1 MAEATTGNNLA
12 GLNQGTGIVSR
23 ISSSISNVRKMTS
36 DPAVQKS
43 VPLIFGVIVAF
54 IGLIVFFTM
63 QKSDMTTLFASLP
76 ESEKANVIQTLKQN
90 GVDVSL
96 NPSTGEVIVPVKD
109 YHESRMLLAGEG
121 LPSSVPDGYDTLGDM
136 PMGTSRSVEAIK
148 IKQSLEAELARSVN
162 HISGISSA
170 RVHLAIPEKTVFAR
184 EIALPSASVFVKLSN
199 GRSLGRQQVQS
210 IVHLVASSVPNLP
223 SENIT
228 VVDQFGELLS
238 KPSSDVASSA
248 SNEQMSQTMRL
259 GEIYRSRIIS
269 LLTPIVGAGNLKAE
283 INVDMNFTKREITE
297 ESVDPKGNALRSEQ
311 TSLDESANPEA
322 RGIPGAL
329 SNAPPLAPDL
339 KTKVPEGKDAG
350 GSLKQR
356 SQTSVKNYEVSR
368 KVETTTAQY
377 GEIKK
382 IKAAVIIREKKI
394 ITPEGLVTF
403 EKFSDEKLLEI
414 KSLVQE
420 ALGFDEVR
428 GDSVTVTS
436 SPFVD
441 ILEADVVPW
450 YENESIKELAQQLAT
465 VLILAI
471 VIFGA
476 LHPLLKRVLV
486 PAGYT
491 SGPGAMAA
499 DDIDDA
505 DEKIEVQEGESL
517 EDIKAK
523 LKPKKSA
530 ISAEMLDTAN
540 TYDDKVAIIRMI
552 VGDEA
557 GRVSSV
563 FRNMMSQNA
572 KSDEDKG

>member
-1 MAEATTGNNLA
+1 KMAEATTGNNLS
-12 GLNQGTGIVSR
+12 GLSQNTGIVNR
-23 ISSSISNVRKMTS
+23 ISTSISNVRKITS

-43 VPLIFGVIVAF
+43 IPLIFGVIVAF

-76 ESEKANVIQTLKQN
+76 ESEKAAVIQTLKQN

-96 NPSTGEVIVPVKD
+96 NPTTGEVIVPVAE

-121 LPSSVPDGYDTLGDM
+121 LPSSVPNGYDTLGDM
-136 PMGTSRSVEAIK
+136 PMGTSRSVEAVK
-148 IKQSLEAELARSVN
+148 IKQSLEAELSRSIN

-184 EIALPSASVFVKLSN
+184 EIAHPSASIFVKLSN

-238 KPSSDVASSA
+238 KPSSDSSATA

-283 INVDMNFTKREITE
+283 VNVDMNFTKSEITE

-339 KTKVPEGKDAG
+339 KKEAPENKGVGAN
-350 GSLKQR
+350 LKQR

-377 GEIKK
+377 GQITK
-382 IKAAVIIREKKI
+382 IKAAVIIREMKSV
-394 ITPEGLVTF
+394 TPEGTVTF
-403 EKFSDEKLLEI
+403 EKFSDEKLVEI

-420 ALGFDEVR
+420 ALGFDQAR

-441 ILEADVVPW
+441 ALEAEIVPW

-491 SGPGAMAA
+491 SGVGSVAL
-499 DDIDDA
+499 DEDNDV

-523 LKPKKSA
+523 LKPKKSS

-540 TYDDKVAIIRMI
+540 TYDDKVAVIRMI

-563 FRNMMSQNA
+563 F
-572 KSDEDKG
+572 KSMIEKDS

>member
-1 MAEATTGNNLA
+1 MAEATTGNNLS
-12 GLNQGTGIVSR
+12 GLSQNTGIVSR
-23 ISSSISNVRKMTS
+23 ISTSISNVRKITS

-43 VPLIFGVIVAF
+43 IPLIFGVIVAF

-76 ESEKANVIQTLKQN
+76 ESEKAAVIQTLKQN

-96 NPSTGEVIVPVKD
+96 NPTTGEVIVPVAE

-121 LPSSVPDGYDTLGDM
+121 LPSSVPNGYDTLGDM
-136 PMGTSRSVEAIK
+136 PMGTSRSVEAVK
-148 IKQSLEAELARSVN
+148 IKQSLEAELSRSIN

-184 EIALPSASVFVKLSN
+184 EIAHPSASIFVKLSN

-238 KPSSDVASSA
+238 KPSSDSSATA

-283 INVDMNFTKREITE
+283 VNVDMNFTKSEITE

-339 KTKVPEGKDAG
+339 KKEAPENKGVGAN
-350 GSLKQR
+350 LKQR

-377 GEIKK
+377 GQITK
-382 IKAAVIIREKKI
+382 IKAAVIIREMKSVS
-394 ITPEGLVTF
+394 PEGTVTF
-403 EKFSDEKLLEI
+403 EKFSDEKLVEI

-420 ALGFDEVR
+420 ALGFDETR

-441 ILEADVVPW
+441 ALEAEIVPW

-491 SGPGAMAA
+491 SGVGSVALDEE
-499 DDIDDA
+499 DDVDD
-505 DEKIEVQEGESL
+505 KIEVQEGESL

-523 LKPKKSA
+523 LKPKKSS

-540 TYDDKVAIIRMI
+540 TYDDKVAVIRMI

-563 FRNMMSQNA
+563 F
-572 KSDEDKG
+572 KGMIQKDS

>member
-76 ESEKANVIQTLKQN
+76 ESEKANVIETLKQN

-238 KPSSDVASSA
+238 KPSKDVATSA

-339 KTKVPEGKDAG
+339 KTKVPEGKEAG

-394 ITPEGLVTF
+394 VTPEGLVTF

-540 TYDDKVAIIRMI
+540 TYDDKVAVIRMI

-563 FRNMMSQNA
+563 FKGMMEQDS
-572 KSDEDKG
+572 

>member
-1 MAEATTGNNLA
+1 MAEATTGNNLS
-12 GLNQGTGIVSR
+12 GLNQSTGIVSR
-23 ISSSISNVRKMTS
+23 ISTSISNVRKITS

-43 VPLIFGVIVAF
+43 IPLIFGVIVAF

-76 ESEKANVIQTLKQN
+76 ESEKASVIQTLKQN
-90 GVDVSL
+90 GIDVSL
-96 NPSTGEVIVPVKD
+96 NPTTGEVVVPVAE

-121 LPSSVPDGYDTLGDM
+121 LPSSVPNGYDTLGDM
-136 PMGTSRSVEAIK
+136 PMGTSRSVEAVK
-148 IKQSLEAELARSVN
+148 IKQSLEAELSRSIN
-162 HISGISSA
+162 HISGVTSA

-238 KPSSDVASSA
+238 KPSGDSSTTASS
-248 SNEQMSQTMRL
+248 EQMSQTMRL

-269 LLTPIVGAGNLKAE
+269 LLTPMVGAGNLKAE
-283 INVDMNFTKREITE
+283 VNVDMNFTKREITE

-329 SNAPPLAPDL
+329 SNSPPLAPDL
-339 KTKVPEGKDAG
+339 KQEAPENKGVGAN
-350 GSLKQR
+350 LKQR

-377 GEIKK
+377 GEVKK
-382 IKAAVIIREKKI
+382 IKAAVIIREMKSVS
-394 ITPEGLVTF
+394 PEGVVSF

-420 ALGFDEVR
+420 ALGFDEAR

-441 ILEADVVPW
+441 ALEEEIVPW
-450 YENESIKELAQQLAT
+450 YENESVKELAQQLAT

-491 SGPGAMAA
+491 SGAGVMAA
-499 DDIDDA
+499 DEDDDA
-505 DEKIEVQEGESL
+505 DDKIEVQEGESL

-523 LKPKKSA
+523 LKPKKSS

-540 TYDDKVAIIRMI
+540 TYDDKVAVIRMI

-563 FRNMMSQNA
+563 F
-572 KSDEDKG
+572 KSMIEKDS

>member
-1 MAEATTGNNLA
+1 MAEATTGNDLA
-12 GLNQGTGIVSR
+12 GVNQNTGIISR
-23 ISSSISNVRKMTS
+23 ISTSISNVRKMTS

-54 IGLIVFFTM
+54 VGLIVFFTM

-76 ESEKANVIQTLKQN
+76 ESEKALVIQTLKQN
-90 GVDVSL
+90 GVSASL
-96 NPSTGEVIVPVKD
+96 NPSTGEIVVPVAD

-121 LPSSVPDGYDTLGDM
+121 LPSSVPDGYDSLGDM

-148 IKQSLEAELARSVN
+148 IKQSLEAELARSIN
-162 HISGISSA
+162 HISGVSSA

-184 EIALPSASVFVKLSN
+184 EIALPSASVFVKLAN

-238 KPSSDVASSA
+238 KPSNDLSA
-248 SNEQMSQTMRL
+248 SISSEQMSQTMRL
-259 GEIYRSRIIS
+259 GEIYKSRIIS

-283 INVDMNFTKREITE
+283 INVDMNFTQREITE

-311 TSLDESANPEA
+311 SSLDESANPEA

-339 KTKVPEGKDAG
+339 KTEVPEAKETGAT
-350 GSLKQR
+350 LKQR

-368 KVETTTAQY
+368 KVETTKAQY

-382 IKAAVIIREKKI
+382 IKAAVIIREKKT
-394 ITPEGLVTF
+394 ITPEGVVTF

-420 ALGFDEVR
+420 ALGFDEAR

-441 ILEADVVPW
+441 ILEAEVTPW
-450 YENESIKELAQQLAT
+450 YENESVKELAQQFAT

-486 PAGYT
+486 PAGFT
-491 SGPGAMAA
+491 SGPGAMASDEIEEV
-499 DDIDDA
+499 DD
-505 DEKIEVQEGESL
+505 KIEVQEGESL

-523 LKPKKSA
+523 LKPKKAA

-540 TYDDKVAIIRMI
+540 TYDDKVAVIRMI

-563 FRNMMSQNA
+563 FKNMME
-572 KSDEDKG
+572 KE

>member
-1 MAEATTGNNLA
+1 MAEATTGNNLS
-12 GLNQGTGIVSR
+12 GLNQSTGIVSR
-23 ISSSISNVRKMTS
+23 ISTSISNVRKITS

-43 VPLIFGVIVAF
+43 IPLIFGVIVAF

-76 ESEKANVIQTLKQN
+76 ESEKASVIQTLKQN
-90 GVDVSL
+90 GIDVSL
-96 NPSTGEVIVPVKD
+96 NPTTGEVVVPVAE

-121 LPSSVPDGYDTLGDM
+121 LPSSVPNGYDTLGDM
-136 PMGTSRSVEAIK
+136 PMGTSRSVEAVK
-148 IKQSLEAELARSVN
+148 IKQSLEAELSRSIN
-162 HISGISSA
+162 HISGVTSA

-238 KPSSDVASSA
+238 KPSGDSSTTASS
-248 SNEQMSQTMRL
+248 EQMSQTMRL

-269 LLTPIVGAGNLKAE
+269 LLTPMVGAGNLKAE
-283 INVDMNFTKREITE
+283 VNVDMNFTKREITE

-329 SNAPPLAPDL
+329 SNSPPLAPDL
-339 KTKVPEGKDAG
+339 KQQAPENKGVGAN
-350 GSLKQR
+350 LKQR

-377 GEIKK
+377 GEVKK
-382 IKAAVIIREKKI
+382 IKAAVIIREMKSVS
-394 ITPEGLVTF
+394 PEGVVSF

-420 ALGFDEVR
+420 ALGFDEAR

-441 ILEADVVPW
+441 ALEEEIVPW
-450 YENESIKELAQQLAT
+450 YENESVKELAQQLAT

-491 SGPGAMAA
+491 SGAGVMAA
-499 DDIDDA
+499 DEDDDA
-505 DEKIEVQEGESL
+505 DDKIEVQEGESL

-523 LKPKKSA
+523 LKPKKSS

-540 TYDDKVAIIRMI
+540 TYDDKVAVIRMI

-563 FRNMMSQNA
+563 F
-572 KSDEDKG
+572 KSMIEKDS

>member
-1 MAEATTGNNLA
+1 MA
-12 GLNQGTGIVSR
+12 
-23 ISSSISNVRKMTS
+23 
-36 DPAVQKS
+36 
-43 VPLIFGVIVAF
+43 
-54 IGLIVFFTM
+54 
-63 QKSDMTTLFASLP
+63 
-76 ESEKANVIQTLKQN
+76 
-90 GVDVSL
+90 
-96 NPSTGEVIVPVKD
+96 
-109 YHESRMLLAGEG
+109 
-121 LPSSVPDGYDTLGDM
+121 
-136 PMGTSRSVEAIK
+136 MGTSRSVEAIK
-148 IKQSLEAELARSVN
+148 IKQSLEAELARSIN

-238 KPSSDVASSA
+238 KPSKDVATSA

-394 ITPEGLVTF
+394 VTPEGLVTF

-441 ILEADVVPW
+441 ILEAEVVPW

-540 TYDDKVAIIRMI
+540 TYDDKVAVIRMI

-563 FRNMMSQNA
+563 FKGMMEQDS
-572 KSDEDKG
+572 

>member
-12 GLNQGTGIVSR
+12 GINQGTGIVSR

-43 VPLIFGVIVAF
+43 IPLIFGVIVAF

-238 KPSSDVASSA
+238 KPSKDVATSA

-394 ITPEGLVTF
+394 VTPEGLVTF

-540 TYDDKVAIIRMI
+540 TYDDKVAVIRMI

-563 FRNMMSQNA
+563 FKGMMEQDS
-572 KSDEDKG
+572 

>member
-1 MAEATTGNNLA
+1 MAEATTGNELT
-12 GLNQGTGIVSR
+12 GTNQNTNI
-23 ISSSISNVRKMTS
+23 ISKISTSISNVRKMTS

-43 VPLIFGVIVAF
+43 IPLIFGVIVAF
-54 IGLIVFFTM
+54 VGLIVFFTM

-76 ESEKANVIQTLKQN
+76 ESEKALVVQTLKQN
-90 GVDVSL
+90 GVNASL
-96 NPSTGEVIVPVKD
+96 NPSTGEVVVPVKD

-121 LPSSVPDGYDTLGDM
+121 LPSSVPDGYDSLGDM

-148 IKQSLEAELARSVN
+148 IKQSLETELARSIN
-162 HISGISSA
+162 HISGVSSA

-184 EIALPSASVFVKLSN
+184 EIALPSASVFVKLAN

-223 SENIT
+223 AENIT

-238 KPSSDVASSA
+238 KPSNDPSA
-248 SNEQMSQTMRL
+248 SISSEQMSQTIRL
-259 GEIYRSRIIS
+259 GEIYKSRIIS

-283 INVDMNFTKREITE
+283 INVDMNFTQREITE

-311 TSLDESANPEA
+311 NSLDESANPEA

-339 KTKVPEGKDAG
+339 KTQVPEGKEVG

-368 KVETTTAQY
+368 KVETTKAQY

-382 IKAAVIIREKKI
+382 IKAAVIIREKKTI
-394 ITPEGLVTF
+394 NPEGVVSF
-403 EKFSDEKLLEI
+403 EKFSDKKLLEI

-420 ALGFDEVR
+420 ALGFDEAR

-441 ILEADVVPW
+441 ILEADEAPW
-450 YENESIKELAQQLAT
+450 YENESVQELFQQLAT

-491 SGPGAMAA
+491 SGPSAMAS
-499 DDIDDA
+499 DDDD
-505 DEKIEVQEGESL
+505 DVDDKIEVQEGESL

-523 LKPKKSA
+523 LKPKKAA

-540 TYDDKVAIIRMI
+540 TYDDKVAVIRMI

-563 FRNMMSQNA
+563 FKNMME
-572 KSDEDKG
+572 KE

>member
-1 MAEATTGNNLA
+1 MAEATTGNNLS
-12 GLNQGTGIVSR
+12 GLNQSTGIVSR
-23 ISSSISNVRKMTS
+23 ISTSISNVRKITS

-43 VPLIFGVIVAF
+43 IPLIFGVIVAF

-76 ESEKANVIQTLKQN
+76 ESEKASVIQTLKQN
-90 GVDVSL
+90 GIDVSL
-96 NPSTGEVIVPVKD
+96 NPTTGEVVVPVAE

-121 LPSSVPDGYDTLGDM
+121 LPSSVPNGYDTLGDM
-136 PMGTSRSVEAIK
+136 PMGTSRSVEAVK
-148 IKQSLEAELARSVN
+148 IKQSLEAELSRSIN
-162 HISGISSA
+162 HISGVTSA

-238 KPSSDVASSA
+238 KPSGDSSTTASS
-248 SNEQMSQTMRL
+248 EQMSQTMRL

-269 LLTPIVGAGNLKAE
+269 LLTPMVGAGNLKAE
-283 INVDMNFTKREITE
+283 VNVDMNFTKREITE

-329 SNAPPLAPDL
+329 SNSPPLAPDL
-339 KTKVPEGKDAG
+339 KQEVPENKGVGAN
-350 GSLKQR
+350 LKQR

-377 GEIKK
+377 GEVKK
-382 IKAAVIIREKKI
+382 IKAAVIIREMKSVS
-394 ITPEGLVTF
+394 PEGVVSF

-420 ALGFDEVR
+420 ALGFDEAR

-441 ILEADVVPW
+441 ALEEEIVPW
-450 YENESIKELAQQLAT
+450 YENESVKELAQQLAT

-491 SGPGAMAA
+491 SGAGVMAA
-499 DDIDDA
+499 DEEDDA
-505 DEKIEVQEGESL
+505 DDKIEVQEGESL

-523 LKPKKSA
+523 LKPKKSS

-540 TYDDKVAIIRMI
+540 TYDDKVAVIRMI

-563 FRNMMSQNA
+563 F
-572 KSDEDKG
+572 KSMIEKDS

>member
-238 KPSSDVASSA
+238 KPSKDGATSA

-394 ITPEGLVTF
+394 VTPEGLVTF

-540 TYDDKVAIIRMI
+540 TYDDKVAVIRMI

-563 FRNMMSQNA
+563 FKGMMEQDS
-572 KSDEDKG
+572 

>member
-1 MAEATTGNNLA
+1 MAEATTGNNLT
-12 GLNQGTGIVSR
+12 GMNQGTGIVSR
-23 ISSSISNVRKMTS
+23 ISSSISNVRKMTA

-43 VPLIFGVIVAF
+43 IPLIFGVIVAF

-148 IKQSLEAELARSVN
+148 IKQSLEAELARSIN

-210 IVHLVASSVPNLP
+210 IVHLVSSSVPNLP
-223 SENIT
+223 SEKIT

-238 KPSSDVASSA
+238 KPSNDVGTSS

-283 INVDMNFTKREITE
+283 VNVDMNFTKRETTE

-339 KTKVPEGKDAG
+339 TQETPESKGVGAN
-350 GSLKQR
+350 LKQR

-377 GEIKK
+377 GKITK
-382 IKAAVIIREKKI
+382 IKAAVIIREMKSVS
-394 ITPEGLVTF
+394 PEGAVTF
-403 EKFSDEKLLEI
+403 EKFSDEKLSEI

-441 ILEADVVPW
+441 ALEVEVAPW

-471 VIFGA
+471 VVFGA

-486 PAGYT
+486 PAGST
-491 SGPGAMAA
+491 AGVGSMAL
-499 DDIDDA
+499 DEEDDA

-523 LKPKKSA
+523 LKPKKSS

-540 TYDDKVAIIRMI
+540 TYDDKVAVIRMI

-563 FRNMMSQNA
+563 F
-572 KSDEDKG
+572 KSMIDKDS

>member
-1 MAEATTGNNLA
+1 MADATTGNNLA
-12 GLNQGTGIVSR
+12 GINQGTSMINR
-23 ISSSISNVRKMTS
+23 ISSSISNVRKMTA

-43 VPLIFGVIVAF
+43 IPLIFGVVVAF

-63 QKSDMTTLFASLP
+63 QKPDMTTLFASLP
-76 ESEKANVIQTLKQN
+76 ESEKSAVLQTLKQN
-90 GVDVSL
+90 GVEVSL
-96 NPSTGEVIVPVKD
+96 NPSTGEVIVPVED
-109 YHESRMLLAGEG
+109 YHQSRMLLAGEG
-121 LPSSVPDGYDTLGDM
+121 LPSSVPDGYDTLGEM
-136 PMGTSRSVEAIK
+136 PMGTSRSVEAVK
-148 IKQSLEAELARSVN
+148 IKQSLEAELSRSITF
-162 HISGISSA
+162 ISGISSA

-210 IVHLVASSVPNLP
+210 IVHLVASSVPSLP

-228 VVDQFGELLS
+228 VIDQFGELLS
-238 KPSSDVASSA
+238 KPSNNIDSSI

-283 INVDMNFTKREITE
+283 INVDMNYTKSEITE

-311 TSLDESANPEA
+311 TSLDESANPES

-339 KTKVPEGKDAG
+339 KKEAPENKGAG
-350 GSLKQR
+350 TNLQQR

-377 GEIKK
+377 GQIKK
-382 IKAAVIIREKKI
+382 IKAAVIIREKKVL
-394 ITPEGLVTF
+394 TPEGIETF
-403 EKFSDEKLLEI
+403 EKFSEEKLAEI
-414 KSLVQE
+414 KLLVQE

-441 ILEADVVPW
+441 ILEAEVLPW
-450 YENESIKELAQQLAT
+450 YESDSVRELSQQLAT

-486 PAGYT
+486 PAGYS
-491 SGPGAMAA
+491 SGSGSMSS
-499 DDIDDA
+499 DDEDETE
-505 DEKIEVQEGESL
+505 EKIEVSEGESL

-540 TYDDKVAIIRMI
+540 TYDDKVAVIRMI

-563 FRNMMSQNA
+563 F
-572 KSDEDKG
+572 KGMIQKDT

>member
-1 MAEATTGNNLA
+1 MAEATTGNNLS
-12 GLNQGTGIVSR
+12 GLSQNTGIVSR
-23 ISSSISNVRKMTS
+23 ISSSISNVRKITS

-43 VPLIFGVIVAF
+43 IPLIFGVIVAF

-76 ESEKANVIQTLKQN
+76 ESEKAAVIQTLKQN

-96 NPSTGEVIVPVKD
+96 NPTTGEVIVPVAE

-121 LPSSVPDGYDTLGDM
+121 LPSSVPNGYDTLGDM
-136 PMGTSRSVEAIK
+136 PMGTSRSVEAVK
-148 IKQSLEAELARSVN
+148 IKQSLEAELSRSIN
-162 HISGISSA
+162 HISGVNSA

-184 EIALPSASVFVKLSN
+184 EIALPSASIFVKLSN

-238 KPSSDVASSA
+238 KPSSDGSATA

-259 GEIYRSRIIS
+259 GEIYRSRIVS

-283 INVDMNFTKREITE
+283 VNVDMNFTKSEITE
-297 ESVDPKGNALRSEQ
+297 ESVDPKGYALRSEQ

-339 KTKVPEGKDAG
+339 KKEAPENKGVGAN
-350 GSLKQR
+350 LKQR

-377 GEIKK
+377 GQITK
-382 IKAAVIIREKKI
+382 IKAAVIIREMKSVS
-394 ITPEGLVTF
+394 PEGTVTF
-403 EKFSDEKLLEI
+403 EKFSDEKLVEI

-420 ALGFDEVR
+420 ALGFDETR

-441 ILEADVVPW
+441 ALEAEIVPW

-491 SGPGAMAA
+491 SGVGSVALDEE
-499 DDIDDA
+499 DDV

-523 LKPKKSA
+523 LKPKKSS

-540 TYDDKVAIIRMI
+540 TYDDKVAVIRMI

-563 FRNMMSQNA
+563 F
-572 KSDEDKG
+572 KGMIEKDS

>member
-1 MAEATTGNNLA
+1 MAEATTGNNLS
-12 GLNQGTGIVSR
+12 GISQNTGIVSR
-23 ISSSISNVRKMTS
+23 ISTSISNVRKITS

-43 VPLIFGVIVAF
+43 IPLIFGVIVAF

-76 ESEKANVIQTLKQN
+76 ESEKAAVIQTLKQN

-96 NPSTGEVIVPVKD
+96 NPTTGEVIVPVAD

-121 LPSSVPDGYDTLGDM
+121 LPSSVPNGYDTLGDM

-148 IKQSLEAELARSVN
+148 IKQSLEAELSRSIN

-238 KPSSDVASSA
+238 RPSSDRSTTASD
-248 SNEQMSQTMRL
+248 EQMSQTMRL

-283 INVDMNFTKREITE
+283 VNVDMNFTKRETTE

-339 KTKVPEGKDAG
+339 TQETPESKGVGAN
-350 GSLKQR
+350 LKQR

-377 GEIKK
+377 GEITK
-382 IKAAVIIREKKI
+382 IKAAVIIREMK
-394 ITPEGLVTF
+394 TLSPEGTATF
-403 EKFSDEKLLEI
+403 EKFSDEKISEI

-420 ALGFDEVR
+420 ALGFDEAR

-441 ILEADVVPW
+441 ALEEEVAPW

-471 VIFGA
+471 VVFGA

-486 PAGYT
+486 PAGST
-491 SGPGAMAA
+491 AGVGAMTL
-499 DDIDDA
+499 DEEDDA

-523 LKPKKSA
+523 LKPKKSS

-540 TYDDKVAIIRMI
+540 TYNDKVAVIRMI

-563 FRNMMSQNA
+563 F
-572 KSDEDKG
+572 KSMIDKDS

>member
-1 MAEATTGNNLA
+1 MAEATAANNLV
-12 GLNQGTGIVSR
+12 GLNQGTGIISR
-23 ISSSISNVRKMTS
+23 LSSTFSNVRKMTS

-43 VPLIFGVIVAF
+43 VPLVFGVIVAF
-54 IGLIVFFTM
+54 IGIIVFFTM
-63 QKSDMTTLFASLP
+63 QKSEMTTLFASLP
-76 ESEKANVIQTLKQN
+76 ESEKSAVVQTLKQN

-96 NPSTGEVIVPVKD
+96 NPSTGEVIVPLND
-109 YHESRMLLAGEG
+109 YHQSRMLLAAEG
-121 LPSSVPDGYDTLGDM
+121 LPASVPDGYQSLGDM

-148 IKQSLEAELARSVN
+148 IKQSLEAELSRSITY
-162 HISGISSA
+162 ISGISSA

-184 EIALPSASVFVKLSN
+184 ELALPSASVFIKLSN
-199 GRSLGRQQVQS
+199 GRSLGRQQVKS
-210 IVHLVASSVPNLP
+210 IVHLVASSVPSLP

-228 VVDQFGELLS
+228 VIDQFGELLS
-238 KPSSDVASSA
+238 KPSNDASSTA
-248 SNEQMSQTMRL
+248 SDEQMSQTMRL
-259 GEIYRSRIIS
+259 GEIYRSRVVS
-269 LLTPIVGAGNLKAE
+269 LLTPMVGAGNLKAE
-283 INVDMNFTKREITE
+283 INVDMSFTKSEITE

-339 KTKVPEGKDAG
+339 KKETPASQGAG
-350 GSLKQR
+350 GNVKQR
-356 SQTSVKNYEVSR
+356 SQTSVKNYEISR
-368 KVETTTAQY
+368 KIETTTAQY
-377 GEIKK
+377 GQIKK
-382 IKAAVIIREKKI
+382 IKAAVIIREKKNI
-394 ITPEGLVTF
+394 APDGTISFDKL
-403 EKFSDEKLLEI
+403 SDEKLLEI

-420 ALGFDEVR
+420 ALGFDRVR
-428 GDSVTVTS
+428 GDSVTITS

-441 ILEADVVPW
+441 IMETVSLPW
-450 YENESIKELAQQLAT
+450 YESDAVRDLAQQLAT

-486 PAGYT
+486 PSGYSAGM
-491 SGPGAMAA
+491 GAISSEEDM
-499 DDIDDA
+499 DN
-505 DEKIEVQEGESL
+505 EKIEVSEGESL

-523 LKPKKSA
+523 LKPKKTA

-563 FRNMMSQNA
+563 FKRMMQN
-572 KSDEDKG
+572 DN

>member
-1 MAEATTGNNLA
+1 MAEATTGNELT
-12 GLNQGTGIVSR
+12 GVNQSTGIINR
-23 ISSSISNVRKMTS
+23 ISTSISNVRKITS

-43 VPLIFGVIVAF
+43 IPLIFGVIVAF
-54 IGLIVFFTM
+54 VGLIVFFTM
-63 QKSDMTTLFASLP
+63 QKSEMTTLFATLP
-76 ESEKANVIQTLKQN
+76 ESEKALVVQTLKQN
-90 GVDVSL
+90 GVNASL
-96 NPSTGEVIVPVKD
+96 NPSTGEVTVPIKD

-136 PMGTSRSVEAIK
+136 PMGTSRSVEAVK
-148 IKQSLEAELARSVN
+148 IKQSLEAELARSIN
-162 HISGISSA
+162 HISGVNST

-184 EIALPSASVFVKLSN
+184 EIALPSASVFVKLAN

-238 KPSSDVASSA
+238 KPSNDLSASV
-248 SNEQMSQTMRL
+248 SNEQMSQTIRL
-259 GEIYRSRIIS
+259 GEIYKSRIVS

-283 INVDMNFTKREITE
+283 INVDMNFTQREITE

-311 TSLDESANPEA
+311 NSLDESANPEA

-339 KTKVPEGKDAG
+339 KTEVPGAKEGGAN
-350 GSLKQR
+350 LKQR

-368 KVETTTAQY
+368 KVETTKAQY

-394 ITPEGLVTF
+394 ISPEGVVTF
-403 EKFSDEKLLEI
+403 EKFNDEKLLEI

-420 ALGFDEVR
+420 ALGFDEAR

-441 ILEADVVPW
+441 ILETDAVPW
-450 YENESIKELAQQLAT
+450 YENESVKELTKQLAT

-486 PAGYT
+486 PAGYA
-491 SGPGAMAA
+491 SGPGVMVSNEE
-499 DDIDDA
+499 DDVDD
-505 DEKIEVQEGESL
+505 KIEVQEGESL

-523 LKPKKSA
+523 LKPKKAA

-540 TYDDKVAIIRMI
+540 TYDDKVAVIRMI

-563 FRNMMSQNA
+563 FKNMME
-572 KSDEDKG
+572 KE

>member
-1 MAEATTGNNLA
+1 MAEATTGNNLS
-12 GLNQGTGIVSR
+12 GLSQNTGIVSR
-23 ISSSISNVRKMTS
+23 ISTSISNVRKITS

-76 ESEKANVIQTLKQN
+76 ESEKAAVIQTLKQN

-96 NPSTGEVIVPVKD
+96 NPTTGEVIVPVAE

-121 LPSSVPDGYDTLGDM
+121 LPSSVPNGYDTLGDM
-136 PMGTSRSVEAIK
+136 PMGTSRSVEAVK
-148 IKQSLEAELARSVN
+148 IKQSLEAELSRSIN

-184 EIALPSASVFVKLSN
+184 EIAHPSASIFVKLSN

-238 KPSSDVASSA
+238 KPSSDGSATA

-283 INVDMNFTKREITE
+283 VNVDMNFTKSEITE
-297 ESVDPKGNALRSEQ
+297 ESVDPNGNALRSEQ

-339 KTKVPEGKDAG
+339 KKEVPENKGVGAN
-350 GSLKQR
+350 LKQR

-377 GEIKK
+377 GQITK
-382 IKAAVIIREKKI
+382 IKAAVIIREMKSVS
-394 ITPEGLVTF
+394 PEGTVAF
-403 EKFSDEKLLEI
+403 EKFSDEKLVEI

-420 ALGFDEVR
+420 ALGFDQTR

-441 ILEADVVPW
+441 ALEAEIVPW

-491 SGPGAMAA
+491 SGVGSVAL
-499 DDIDDA
+499 DEDNDV

-523 LKPKKSA
+523 LKPKKSS

-540 TYDDKVAIIRMI
+540 TYDDKVAVIRMI

-563 FRNMMSQNA
+563 F
-572 KSDEDKG
+572 KSMIEKDS

>member
-1 MAEATTGNNLA
+1 MAEATTGNNLS
-12 GLNQGTGIVSR
+12 GLSQNTGIVSR
-23 ISSSISNVRKMTS
+23 ISTSISNVRKITS

-43 VPLIFGVIVAF
+43 IPLIFGVIVAF

-76 ESEKANVIQTLKQN
+76 ESEKAAVIQTLKQN

-96 NPSTGEVIVPVKD
+96 NPTTGEVIVPVAD

-121 LPSSVPDGYDTLGDM
+121 LPSSVPNGYDTLGDM
-136 PMGTSRSVEAIK
+136 PMGTSRSVEAVK
-148 IKQSLEAELARSVN
+148 IKQSLEAELARSIN
-162 HISGISSA
+162 HISGVSSA

-184 EIALPSASVFVKLSN
+184 EIAHPSASVFVKLSN

-238 KPSSDVASSA
+238 KPSSDRSTTASD
-248 SNEQMSQTMRL
+248 EQMSQTMRL

-269 LLTPIVGAGNLKAE
+269 LLTPIVGVGNLKAE
-283 INVDMNFTKREITE
+283 VNVDMNFTKREITE

-322 RGIPGAL
+322 RGIPGSL
-329 SNAPPLAPDL
+329 SNTPPLAPDL
-339 KTKVPEGKDAG
+339 NTETPESKAVG
-350 GSLKQR
+350 GNLKQR

-377 GEIKK
+377 GEITK
-382 IKAAVIIREKKI
+382 IKAAVIIREMK
-394 ITPEGLVTF
+394 TVSPEGTVSF
-403 EKFSDEKLLEI
+403 EKFSDEKLSEI

-420 ALGFDEVR
+420 ALGFDEAR

-441 ILEADVVPW
+441 ALEVEVAPW

-491 SGPGAMAA
+491 AGVGSMAL
-499 DDIDDA
+499 DEEDDA

-523 LKPKKSA
+523 LKPKKSS

-540 TYDDKVAIIRMI
+540 TYDDKVAVIRMI

-563 FRNMMSQNA
+563 F
-572 KSDEDKG
+572 KGMIEKDS

>member
-1 MAEATTGNNLA
+1 MAEATAANNLV
-12 GLNQGTGIVSR
+12 GLNQGTGIISR
-23 ISSSISNVRKMTS
+23 LSSTFSNVRKMTS

-43 VPLIFGVIVAF
+43 VPLVFGVIVAF
-54 IGLIVFFTM
+54 IGIIVFFTM
-63 QKSDMTTLFASLP
+63 QKSEMTTLFASLP
-76 ESEKANVIQTLKQN
+76 ESEKSAVVQTLKQN

-96 NPSTGEVIVPVKD
+96 NPSTGEVIVPLND
-109 YHESRMLLAGEG
+109 YHQSRMLLAAEG
-121 LPSSVPDGYDTLGDM
+121 LPASVPDGYQSLGDM

-148 IKQSLEAELARSVN
+148 IKQSLEAELSRSITY
-162 HISGISSA
+162 ISGISSA

-184 EIALPSASVFVKLSN
+184 ELALPSASVFIKLSN
-199 GRSLGRQQVQS
+199 GRSLGRQQVKS
-210 IVHLVASSVPNLP
+210 IVHLVASSVPSLP

-228 VVDQFGELLS
+228 VIDQFGELLS
-238 KPSSDVASSA
+238 KPSNDASSTA
-248 SNEQMSQTMRL
+248 SDEQMSQTMRL
-259 GEIYRSRIIS
+259 GEIYRSRVVS
-269 LLTPIVGAGNLKAE
+269 LLTPMVGAGNLKAE
-283 INVDMNFTKREITE
+283 INVDMSFTKSEITE

-339 KTKVPEGKDAG
+339 KKETPAAQGAG
-350 GSLKQR
+350 GNVKQR
-356 SQTSVKNYEVSR
+356 SQTSVKNYEISR
-368 KVETTTAQY
+368 KIETTTAQY
-377 GEIKK
+377 GQIKK
-382 IKAAVIIREKKI
+382 IKAAVIIREKKNI
-394 ITPEGLVTF
+394 APDGTISFDKL
-403 EKFSDEKLLEI
+403 SDEKLLEI

-420 ALGFDEVR
+420 ALGFDKVR
-428 GDSVTVTS
+428 GDSVTITS

-441 ILEADVVPW
+441 IMETVRLPW
-450 YENESIKELAQQLAT
+450 YESDAVRDLAQQLAT

-486 PAGYT
+486 PSGYSAGM
-491 SGPGAMAA
+491 GAISSEEDM
-499 DDIDDA
+499 DN
-505 DEKIEVQEGESL
+505 EKIEVSEGESL

-523 LKPKKSA
+523 LKPKKTA

-563 FRNMMSQNA
+563 FKRMMQN
-572 KSDEDKG
+572 DN

>member
-1 MAEATTGNNLA
+1 MAEATTGNNIA
-12 GLNQGTGIVSR
+12 GINQGTGIISR

-63 QKSDMTTLFASLP
+63 QKADMTTLFASLP
-76 ESEKANVIQTLKQN
+76 ESEKSVVIQTLKQN
-90 GVDVSL
+90 GVNVSL
-96 NPSTGEVIVPVKD
+96 NPSTGEVTVPLED
-109 YHESRMLLAGEG
+109 YHNSRMLLAAEG
-121 LPSSVPDGYDTLGDM
+121 LPSSVPDGYDNLSDM
-136 PMGTSRSVEAIK
+136 PMGTSRSVEAIR
-148 IKQSLEAELARSVN
+148 IKQSLEAELSRSIN
-162 HISGISSA
+162 FISGISSA

-184 EIALPSASVFVKLSN
+184 EIALPSASVFVKLSS
-199 GRSLGRQQVQS
+199 GRSLGRQQIQS

-238 KPSSDVASSA
+238 KPSSDAAGTASS
-248 SNEQMSQTMRL
+248 EQMSQTMRL
-259 GEIYRSRIIS
+259 GEIYKSRVIS

-283 INVDMNFTKREITE
+283 INVDMNFTKSEITE

-339 KTKVPEGKDAG
+339 KKEAPESAG
-350 GSLKQR
+350 AGTNLKQR

-377 GEIKK
+377 GVIKK
-382 IKAAVIIREKKI
+382 IKAAVIIREKKVL
-394 ITPEGLVTF
+394 TAEGTYTF
-403 EKFSDEKLLEI
+403 ETLSKEKLLEI

-420 ALGFDEVR
+420 ALGFDEAR

-441 ILEADVVPW
+441 ILEADIEPW
-450 YENESIKELAQQLAT
+450 YENNSIKEMLQQFAT
-465 VLILAI
+465 ILILAI

-476 LHPLLKRVLV
+476 LHPLLKRVMV
-486 PAGYT
+486 PASFS
-491 SGPGAMAA
+491 SGGWCSWQVM
-499 DDIDDA
+499 
-505 DEKIEVQEGESL
+505 
-517 EDIKAK
+517 K
-523 LKPKKSA
+523 LILMTKK
-530 ISAEMLDTAN
+530 
-540 TYDDKVAIIRMI
+540 
-552 VGDEA
+552 
-557 GRVSSV
+557 
-563 FRNMMSQNA
+563 
-572 KSDEDKG
+572 

>member
-1 MAEATTGNNLA
+1 MAEATAQNNLV
-12 GLNQGTGIVSR
+12 GINQGTGIISR
-23 ISSSISNVRKMTS
+23 ISSAVSNVRKMTS

-43 VPLIFGVIVAF
+43 VPLAFGVLVAF
-54 IGLIVFFTM
+54 IGIIVFFTM
-63 QKSDMTTLFASLP
+63 QKSEMTTLFASLP
-76 ESEKANVIQTLKQN
+76 ESEKSAVVQALKQN
-90 GVDVSL
+90 GVSVSL
-96 NPSTGEVIVPVKD
+96 NPSTGEVIVPLND
-109 YHESRMLLAGEG
+109 YHQSRMLLAAEG
-121 LPSSVPDGYDTLGDM
+121 LPASVPDGYQSLGDM

-148 IKQSLEAELARSVN
+148 IKQSLEAELSRSITF
-162 HISGISSA
+162 ISGISSA

-184 EIALPSASVFVKLSN
+184 ELALPSASVFIKLAN

-210 IVHLVASSVPNLP
+210 IVHLVASSVPSLP

-228 VVDQFGELLS
+228 VIDQFGELLS
-238 KPSSDVASSA
+238 KPSSDAGSTASD
-248 SNEQMSQTMRL
+248 EQMSQTMRL
-259 GEIYRSRIIS
+259 GEIYRSRVVS
-269 LLTPIVGAGNLKAE
+269 LLTPMVGAGNLKAE
-283 INVDMNFTKREITE
+283 INVDMSFTKSEITE
-297 ESVDPKGNALRSEQ
+297 ESVDPTGNALRSEQ

-339 KTKVPEGKDAG
+339 KKETPAAQG
-350 GSLKQR
+350 GGNNLKQR

-377 GEIKK
+377 GQIKK

-394 ITPEGLVTF
+394 IAPDGTITF
-403 EKFSDEKLLEI
+403 DKLSDEKILEI

-420 ALGFDEVR
+420 ALGFDKVR

-441 ILEADVVPW
+441 IMEEVALPW
-450 YENESIKELAQQLAT
+450 YESDAVRDLAQQLAT

-486 PAGYT
+486 PSGYAT
-491 SGPGAMAA
+491 GMGAMDSDM
-499 DDIDDA
+499 DDTDN
-505 DEKIEVQEGESL
+505 EKIEVSEGESL

-523 LKPKKSA
+523 LKPKKSS

-540 TYDDKVAIIRMI
+540 TYDDKVAVIRMI

-563 FRNMMSQNA
+563 FKRMMQN
-572 KSDEDKG
+572 DN

>member
-1 MAEATTGNNLA
+1 MAEATTGNNIA
-12 GLNQGTGIVSR
+12 GINQGTGIISR

-54 IGLIVFFTM
+54 VGLIVFFTM
-63 QKSDMTTLFASLP
+63 QKADMTTLFASLP
-76 ESEKANVIQTLKQN
+76 ENEKSAVIQTLKQN
-90 GVDVSL
+90 GVNVSL
-96 NPSTGEVIVPVKD
+96 NPSTGEVIVPLED
-109 YHESRMLLAGEG
+109 YHNSRMLLAAEG
-121 LPSSVPDGYDTLGDM
+121 LPSSVPDGYDNLSDM
-136 PMGTSRSVEAIK
+136 PMGTSRSVEAIR
-148 IKQSLEAELARSVN
+148 IKQSLEAELSRSIN
-162 HISGISSA
+162 FISGISSA

-199 GRSLGRQQVQS
+199 GRSLGRQQIQS

-238 KPSSDVASSA
+238 KPSGDAAGTA

-259 GEIYRSRIIS
+259 GEIYKSRVIS

-283 INVDMNFTKREITE
+283 INVDMNFTKSEITE

-311 TSLDESANPEA
+311 TSLDESAKPEA

-339 KTKVPEGKDAG
+339 NKEAPEGKGAG
-350 GSLKQR
+350 KNLQQR

-377 GEIKK
+377 GVIKK
-382 IKAAVIIREKKI
+382 IKAAVIIREKKVL
-394 ITPEGLVTF
+394 TAEGTYTF
-403 EKFSDEKLLEI
+403 ETLSKEKLLEI

-420 ALGFDEVR
+420 ALGFDEAR

-441 ILEADVVPW
+441 MLEADIEPW
-450 YENESIKELAQQLAT
+450 YENNSIKEMLQQFAT
-465 VLILAI
+465 ILILAI

-476 LHPLLKRVLV
+476 LHPLLKRVMV
-486 PAGYT
+486 PAGFS
-491 SGPGAMAA
+491 SGVGSMAGDEIDA
-499 DDIDDA
+499 D

-540 TYDDKVAIIRMI
+540 TYDDKVAVIRMI

-563 FRNMMSQNA
+563 FKGMMGNDARDS
-572 KSDEDKG
+572 

>member
-1 MAEATTGNNLA
+1 MAEATTGNNLS
-12 GLNQGTGIVSR
+12 GLNQSTGIVSR
-23 ISSSISNVRKMTS
+23 ISTSISNVRKITS

-43 VPLIFGVIVAF
+43 IPLIFGVIVAF

-76 ESEKANVIQTLKQN
+76 ESEKASVIQTLKQN
-90 GVDVSL
+90 GIDVSL
-96 NPSTGEVIVPVKD
+96 NPTTGEVVVPVAE

-121 LPSSVPDGYDTLGDM
+121 LPSSVPNGYDTLGDM
-136 PMGTSRSVEAIK
+136 PMGTSRSVEAVK
-148 IKQSLEAELARSVN
+148 IKQSLEAELSRSIN
-162 HISGISSA
+162 HISGVTSA

-238 KPSSDVASSA
+238 KPSGDSSTTASS
-248 SNEQMSQTMRL
+248 EQMSQTMRL

-269 LLTPIVGAGNLKAE
+269 LLTPMVGAGNLKAE
-283 INVDMNFTKREITE
+283 VNVDMNFTKREITE

-329 SNAPPLAPDL
+329 SNSPPLAPDL
-339 KTKVPEGKDAG
+339 KKEAPENKGVGAN
-350 GSLKQR
+350 LKQR

-377 GEIKK
+377 GEVKK
-382 IKAAVIIREKKI
+382 IKAAVIIREMKSVS
-394 ITPEGLVTF
+394 PEGVVSF

-420 ALGFDEVR
+420 ALGFDEAR

-441 ILEADVVPW
+441 ALEEEIVPW
-450 YENESIKELAQQLAT
+450 YENESVKELAQQLAT

-491 SGPGAMAA
+491 SGAGVMAT
-499 DDIDDA
+499 DEEDDA
-505 DEKIEVQEGESL
+505 DDKIEVQEGESL

-523 LKPKKSA
+523 LKPKKSS

-540 TYDDKVAIIRMI
+540 TYDDKVAVIRMI

-563 FRNMMSQNA
+563 F
-572 KSDEDKG
+572 KSMIEKDS

>member
-238 KPSSDVASSA
+238 KPSKDVATSA

-394 ITPEGLVTF
+394 VTPEGLVTF

-441 ILEADVVPW
+441 ILEADVIPW

-540 TYDDKVAIIRMI
+540 TYDDKVAVIRMI

-563 FRNMMSQNA
+563 FKGMMEQDS
-572 KSDEDKG
+572 

>member
-1 MAEATTGNNLA
+1 MAEATTGNNLS
-12 GLNQGTGIVSR
+12 GLSQNTGIVSR
-23 ISSSISNVRKMTS
+23 ISSSISNVRKITS

-43 VPLIFGVIVAF
+43 IPLIFGVIVAF

-76 ESEKANVIQTLKQN
+76 ESEKAAVIQTLKQN

-96 NPSTGEVIVPVKD
+96 NPTTGEVIVPVAE

-121 LPSSVPDGYDTLGDM
+121 LPSSVPNGYDTLGDM
-136 PMGTSRSVEAIK
+136 PMGTSRSVEAVK
-148 IKQSLEAELARSVN
+148 IKQSLEAELSRSIN
-162 HISGISSA
+162 HISGVSSA

-184 EIALPSASVFVKLSN
+184 EIALPSASIFVKLSN

-238 KPSSDVASSA
+238 KPSGDGSATA

-283 INVDMNFTKREITE
+283 VNVDMNFTKSEITE

-339 KTKVPEGKDAG
+339 KTEAPENKGV
-350 GSLKQR
+350 GSNLKQR

-377 GEIKK
+377 GQITK
-382 IKAAVIIREKKI
+382 IKAAVIIREMK
-394 ITPEGLVTF
+394 TVSPEGTVTF
-403 EKFSDEKLLEI
+403 EKFSDEKLVEI

-420 ALGFDEVR
+420 ALGFDETR

-441 ILEADVVPW
+441 ALEAEIVPW

-491 SGPGAMAA
+491 SGVGSVALDEE
-499 DDIDDA
+499 DDV

-523 LKPKKSA
+523 LKPKKSS

-540 TYDDKVAIIRMI
+540 TYDDKVAVIRMI

-563 FRNMMSQNA
+563 F
-572 KSDEDKG
+572 KGMIEKDS

>member
-12 GLNQGTGIVSR
+12 GLDQGTGIMSRVS
-23 ISSSISNVRKMTS
+23 STFSNVRRMS
-36 DPAVQKS
+36 ADPAVQKS
-43 VPLIFGVIVAF
+43 VPLVFGVIVAF
-54 IGLIVFFTM
+54 IGIIVFFTM
-63 QKSDMTTLFASLP
+63 QKPDMTTLFASLP
-76 ESEKANVIQTLKQN
+76 ESEKSAVIQTLKQN

-96 NPSTGEVIVPVKD
+96 NPSTGEVIVPLD
-109 YHESRMLLAGEG
+109 AYHQARMLLAAEG
-121 LPSSVPDGYDTLGDM
+121 LPASVPDGYQSLGDM

-162 HISGISSA
+162 FISGISSA

-184 EIALPSASVFVKLSN
+184 ELALPSASVFVKLSN

-223 SENIT
+223 AENIT

-238 KPSSDVASSA
+238 KPSSDVGSTV

-259 GEIYRSRIIS
+259 GEIYRSRVIS
-269 LLTPIVGAGNLKAE
+269 LLTPMVGAGNLKAE
-283 INVDMNFTKREITE
+283 INVDMNFTKSQTTT

-339 KTKVPEGKDAG
+339 KQTVPDAQNAG
-350 GSLKQR
+350 NNLKQR
-356 SQTSVKNYEVSR
+356 SQTSVKNYEVS
-368 KVETTTAQY
+368 KKIETTTAQY
-377 GEIKK
+377 GQISK

-394 ITPEGLVTF
+394 IAEDGTGSF
-403 EKFSDEKLLEI
+403 EKLTDKQLLEI

-420 ALGFDEVR
+420 ALGFDKAR

-441 ILEADVVPW
+441 IMEKEIAPW
-450 YENESIKELAQQLAT
+450 YESSAVKDLAQQLAT

-486 PAGYT
+486 P
-491 SGPGAMAA
+491 SGFAPGAGSIA
-499 DDIDDA
+499 DIDED
-505 DEKIEVQEGESL
+505 DDDKVEVSEGESL

-523 LKPKKSA
+523 LKPKKTA

-540 TYDDKVAIIRMI
+540 TYDDKVAVIRMI

-563 FRNMMSQNA
+563 FKRMMEKDN
-572 KSDEDKG
+572 

>member
-1 MAEATTGNNLA
+1 MAEATTGNNIA
-12 GLNQGTGIVSR
+12 GINQGTGIISR

-63 QKSDMTTLFASLP
+63 QKADMTTLFASLP
-76 ESEKANVIQTLKQN
+76 ENEKSAVIQTLKQN

-96 NPSTGEVIVPVKD
+96 NPSTGEVIVPLED
-109 YHESRMLLAGEG
+109 YHNSRMLLAAEG
-121 LPSSVPDGYDTLGDM
+121 LPSSVPDGYDNLSDM
-136 PMGTSRSVEAIK
+136 PMGTSRSVEAIR
-148 IKQSLEAELARSVN
+148 IKQSLEAELSRSIN
-162 HISGISSA
+162 FISGISSA

-199 GRSLGRQQVQS
+199 GRSLGRQQIQS

-238 KPSSDVASSA
+238 KPSGDAAGTA

-259 GEIYRSRIIS
+259 GEIYKSRVIS

-283 INVDMNFTKREITE
+283 INVDMNFTKSEITE

-311 TSLDESANPEA
+311 TSLDESAKPEA

-339 KTKVPEGKDAG
+339 NKEAPEGKGAG
-350 GSLKQR
+350 KNLQQR

-377 GEIKK
+377 GVIKK
-382 IKAAVIIREKKI
+382 IKAAVIIREKKVL
-394 ITPEGLVTF
+394 TAEGTYTF
-403 EKFSDEKLLEI
+403 ETLSKEKLLEI

-441 ILEADVVPW
+441 MLEADIEPW
-450 YENESIKELAQQLAT
+450 YENNSIKEMLQQFAT
-465 VLILAI
+465 ILILAI

-476 LHPLLKRVLV
+476 LHPLLKRVMV
-486 PAGYT
+486 PAGFS
-491 SGPGAMAA
+491 SGVGSMAG
-499 DDIDDA
+499 DEIDVD

-540 TYDDKVAIIRMI
+540 TYDDKVAVIRMI

-563 FRNMMSQNA
+563 FKGMMGNDARDS
-572 KSDEDKG
+572 

>member
-1 MAEATTGNNLA
+1 MAEATTGNNLS
-12 GLNQGTGIVSR
+12 GLSQNTGIVSR
-23 ISSSISNVRKMTS
+23 ISSSISNVRKITS

-43 VPLIFGVIVAF
+43 IPLIFGVIVAF

-76 ESEKANVIQTLKQN
+76 ESEKAAVIQTLKQN

-96 NPSTGEVIVPVKD
+96 NPTTGEVIVPVAE

-121 LPSSVPDGYDTLGDM
+121 LPSSVPNGYDTLGDM
-136 PMGTSRSVEAIK
+136 PMGTSRSVEAVK
-148 IKQSLEAELARSVN
+148 IKQSLEAELSRSIN
-162 HISGISSA
+162 HISGVSSA

-184 EIALPSASVFVKLSN
+184 EIALPSASIFVKLSN

-238 KPSSDVASSA
+238 KPSGDGSATA

-283 INVDMNFTKREITE
+283 VNVDMNFTKSEITE

-339 KTKVPEGKDAG
+339 KTEAPENKGVGAN
-350 GSLKQR
+350 LKQR

-377 GEIKK
+377 GQITK
-382 IKAAVIIREKKI
+382 IKAAVIIREMK
-394 ITPEGLVTF
+394 TVSPEGTVTF
-403 EKFSDEKLLEI
+403 EKFSDEKLVEI

-420 ALGFDEVR
+420 ALGFDETR

-441 ILEADVVPW
+441 ALEAEIVPW

-491 SGPGAMAA
+491 SGVGSVALDEE
-499 DDIDDA
+499 DDV

-523 LKPKKSA
+523 LKPKKSS

-540 TYDDKVAIIRMI
+540 TYDDKVAVIRMI

-563 FRNMMSQNA
+563 F
-572 KSDEDKG
+572 KGMIEKDS

>member
-1 MAEATTGNNLA
+1 MAEATAANNLV
-12 GLNQGTGIVSR
+12 GLNQGTGIISR
-23 ISSSISNVRKMTS
+23 LSSTFSNVRKMTS

-43 VPLIFGVIVAF
+43 VPLVFGVIVAF
-54 IGLIVFFTM
+54 IGIIVFFTM
-63 QKSDMTTLFASLP
+63 QKSEMTTLFASLP
-76 ESEKANVIQTLKQN
+76 ESEKSAVVQTLKQN

-96 NPSTGEVIVPVKD
+96 NPSTGEVIVPLND
-109 YHESRMLLAGEG
+109 YHQSRMLLAAEG
-121 LPSSVPDGYDTLGDM
+121 LPASVPDGYQSLGDM

-148 IKQSLEAELARSVN
+148 IKQSLEAELSRSITY
-162 HISGISSA
+162 ISGISSA

-184 EIALPSASVFVKLSN
+184 ELALPSASVFIKLSN
-199 GRSLGRQQVQS
+199 GRSLGRQQVKS
-210 IVHLVASSVPNLP
+210 IVHLVASSVPSLP

-228 VVDQFGELLS
+228 VIDQFGELLS
-238 KPSSDVASSA
+238 KPSNDANSTASD
-248 SNEQMSQTMRL
+248 EQMSQTMRL
-259 GEIYRSRIIS
+259 GEIYRSRVVS
-269 LLTPIVGAGNLKAE
+269 LLTPMVGAGNLKAE
-283 INVDMNFTKREITE
+283 INVDMSFTKSEITE

-339 KTKVPEGKDAG
+339 KKETPAAQGAG
-350 GSLKQR
+350 GNVKQR
-356 SQTSVKNYEVSR
+356 SQTSVKNYEISR
-368 KVETTTAQY
+368 KIETTTAQY
-377 GEIKK
+377 GQIKK
-382 IKAAVIIREKKI
+382 IKAAVIIREKKNI
-394 ITPEGLVTF
+394 APDGTISFDKL
-403 EKFSDEKLLEI
+403 SDEKLLEI

-420 ALGFDEVR
+420 ALGFDRVR
-428 GDSVTVTS
+428 GDSVTITS

-441 ILEADVVPW
+441 IMETVSLPW
-450 YENESIKELAQQLAT
+450 YESDAVRDLAQQLAT

-486 PAGYT
+486 PSGYSAGM
-491 SGPGAMAA
+491 GAISSEEDM
-499 DDIDDA
+499 DN
-505 DEKIEVQEGESL
+505 EKIEVSEGESL

-523 LKPKKSA
+523 LKPKKTA

-563 FRNMMSQNA
+563 FKRMMQN
-572 KSDEDKG
+572 DN

>member
-1 MAEATTGNNLA
+1 MAEATTGNNIA
-12 GLNQGTGIVSR
+12 GINQGTGIISR

-63 QKSDMTTLFASLP
+63 QKADMTTLFASLP
-76 ESEKANVIQTLKQN
+76 ESEKSVVIQTLKQN
-90 GVDVSL
+90 GVNVSL
-96 NPSTGEVIVPVKD
+96 NPSTGEVTVPLED
-109 YHESRMLLAGEG
+109 YHNSRMLLAAEG
-121 LPSSVPDGYDTLGDM
+121 LPSSVPDGYDNLSDM
-136 PMGTSRSVEAIK
+136 PMGTSRSVEAIR
-148 IKQSLEAELARSVN
+148 IKQSLESELSRSIN
-162 HISGISSA
+162 FISGISSA

-184 EIALPSASVFVKLSN
+184 EIALPSASVFVKLSS
-199 GRSLGRQQVQS
+199 GRSLGRQQIQS

-238 KPSSDVASSA
+238 KPSSDAASTASS
-248 SNEQMSQTMRL
+248 EQMSQTMRL
-259 GEIYRSRIIS
+259 GEIYKSRVIS

-283 INVDMNFTKREITE
+283 INVDMNFTKSEITE

-339 KTKVPEGKDAG
+339 KKEAPESAG
-350 GSLKQR
+350 AGTNLKQR

-377 GEIKK
+377 GVIKK
-382 IKAAVIIREKKI
+382 IKAAVIIREKKVL
-394 ITPEGLVTF
+394 TAEGTYTF
-403 EKFSDEKLLEI
+403 ETLSKEKLIEI

-420 ALGFDEVR
+420 ALGFDEAR

-441 ILEADVVPW
+441 ILEADIEPW
-450 YENESIKELAQQLAT
+450 YENNSIKEMLQQFAT
-465 VLILAI
+465 ILILAI

-476 LHPLLKRVLV
+476 LHPLLKRVMV
-486 PAGYT
+486 PASFS
-491 SGPGAMAA
+491 SGTGVMAG
-499 DDIDDA
+499 DEIDID

-540 TYDDKVAIIRMI
+540 TYDDKVAVIRMI

-563 FRNMMSQNA
+563 FKGMMGNDARDS
-572 KSDEDKG
+572 

>member
-1 MAEATTGNNLA
+1 MAEATTNNNIA
-12 GLNQGTGIVSR
+12 GINQGTGMINR
-23 ISSSISNVRKMTS
+23 ISSSISNVRKMTA

-43 VPLIFGVIVAF
+43 IPLIFGVIVAF

-63 QKSDMTTLFASLP
+63 QKPDMTTLFASLP
-76 ESEKANVIQTLKQN
+76 ESEKSAVIQTLKQN
-90 GVDVSL
+90 GVNVSL
-96 NPSTGEVIVPVKD
+96 NPSTGELIVPVKD
-109 YHESRMLLAGEG
+109 YHQSRMLLAGEG
-121 LPSSVPDGYDTLGDM
+121 LPSSVPDDYDNLSDM
-136 PMGTSRSVEAIK
+136 PMGTSRSVEAVR
-148 IKQSLEAELARSVN
+148 IKQSLEAELSRSIN
-162 HISGISSA
+162 FISGISSA
-170 RVHLAIPEKTVFAR
+170 RVHLAVPEKTVFAR
-184 EIALPSASVFVKLSN
+184 EVALPSASVFVKLSN
-199 GRSLGRQQVQS
+199 GRSLGRQQIQS

-238 KPSSDVASSA
+238 KPSSDAAASA

-259 GEIYRSRIIS
+259 GEIYKSRVIS

-339 KTKVPEGKDAG
+339 NKEVPEGQGAG
-350 GSLKQR
+350 TNLKQR

-382 IKAAVIIREKKI
+382 IKAAVIIREKKVL
-394 ITPEGLVTF
+394 TPEGTFAF
-403 EKFSDEKLLEI
+403 EKLSKEKLLEI

-420 ALGFDEVR
+420 ALGFDESR

-450 YENESIKELAQQLAT
+450 YENNSIKEIIQQVAT

-486 PAGYT
+486 PSGYT
-491 SGPGAMAA
+491 SGAGAMVSDE
-499 DDIDDA
+499 DDEA

-540 TYDDKVAIIRMI
+540 TYDDKVAVIRMI

-563 FRNMMSQNA
+563 FKGMMEKDS
-572 KSDEDKG
+572 

>member
-12 GLNQGTGIVSR
+12 GINQGTGIISR

-43 VPLIFGVIVAF
+43 IPLIFGVIVAF

-238 KPSSDVASSA
+238 KPSKDVATSA

-394 ITPEGLVTF
+394 VTPEGLVTF

-540 TYDDKVAIIRMI
+540 TYDDKVAVIRMI

-563 FRNMMSQNA
+563 FKGMMEQDS
-572 KSDEDKG
+572 

>member
-1 MAEATTGNNLA
+1 MAEATTGNNLS
-12 GLNQGTGIVSR
+12 GLNQSTGIVSR
-23 ISSSISNVRKMTS
+23 ISTSISNVRKITS

-43 VPLIFGVIVAF
+43 IPLIFGVIVAF

-76 ESEKANVIQTLKQN
+76 ESEKASVIQTLKQN
-90 GVDVSL
+90 GIDVSL
-96 NPSTGEVIVPVKD
+96 NPSTGEVVVPVAE

-121 LPSSVPDGYDTLGDM
+121 LPSSVPNGYDTLGDM
-136 PMGTSRSVEAIK
+136 PMGTSRSVEAVK
-148 IKQSLEAELARSVN
+148 IKQSLEAELSRSIN
-162 HISGISSA
+162 HISGVTSA

-238 KPSSDVASSA
+238 KPSGDSSTTASS
-248 SNEQMSQTMRL
+248 EQMSQTMRL

-269 LLTPIVGAGNLKAE
+269 LLTPMVGAGNLKAE
-283 INVDMNFTKREITE
+283 VNVDMNFTKREITE

-329 SNAPPLAPDL
+329 SNSPPLAPDL
-339 KTKVPEGKDAG
+339 KKEAPENKGVGAN
-350 GSLKQR
+350 LKQR

-377 GEIKK
+377 GEVKK
-382 IKAAVIIREKKI
+382 IKAAVIIREMKSVS
-394 ITPEGLVTF
+394 PEGVVSF

-420 ALGFDEVR
+420 ALGFDEAR

-441 ILEADVVPW
+441 ALEEEIVPW
-450 YENESIKELAQQLAT
+450 YENESVKELAQQLAT

-491 SGPGAMAA
+491 SGVGVMAA
-499 DDIDDA
+499 DEEDDA
-505 DEKIEVQEGESL
+505 DDKIEVQEGESL

-523 LKPKKSA
+523 LKPKKSS

-540 TYDDKVAIIRMI
+540 TYDDKVAVIRMI

-563 FRNMMSQNA
+563 F
-572 KSDEDKG
+572 KSMIEKDS

>member
-1 MAEATTGNNLA
+1 MAEATTGNDLT
-12 GLNQGTGIVSR
+12 GTTQSTGIINR
-23 ISSSISNVRKMTS
+23 ISTSISNVRRMTA

-43 VPLIFGVIVAF
+43 IPLMFGVIVAF
-54 IGLIVFFTM
+54 AGLVVFFTM

-76 ESEKANVIQTLKQN
+76 ESEKALVVQTLKQN
-90 GVDVSL
+90 GVNASL
-96 NPSTGEVIVPVKD
+96 NPATGEVVVPVKD

-121 LPSSVPDGYDTLGDM
+121 IPSSVPDGYDILGDM

-162 HISGISSA
+162 HISGVSSA

-184 EIALPSASVFVKLSN
+184 EIALPSASVFVKLAN

-238 KPSSDVASSA
+238 KPSNNPSS
-248 SNEQMSQTMRL
+248 SISSEQMSQTMRL
-259 GEIYRSRIIS
+259 GEIYKSRIIS
-269 LLTPIVGAGNLKAE
+269 LLTPMVGAGNLKAE
-283 INVDMNFTKREITE
+283 INVDMNFTQREITE

-311 TSLDESANPEA
+311 SSLDESANPEA

-339 KTKVPEGKDAG
+339 KKEAPEGKGAG
-350 GSLKQR
+350 NTLKQR

-368 KVETTTAQY
+368 KVETTKAQY
-377 GEIKK
+377 GEITK

-394 ITPEGLVTF
+394 ISPEGVETF

-420 ALGFDEVR
+420 ALGFDEAR

-441 ILEADVVPW
+441 ILEAEATPW
-450 YENESIKELAQQLAT
+450 YENESVKEIAQQLAT

-486 PAGYT
+486 PAGYS
-491 SGPGAMAA
+491 SGPGVFASDEE
-499 DDIDDA
+499 DDVDD
-505 DEKIEVQEGESL
+505 KIEVQEGESL

-523 LKPKKSA
+523 LKPKKAA

-540 TYDDKVAIIRMI
+540 TYDDKVAVIRMI

-557 GRVSSV
+557 ARVSSV
-563 FRNMMSQNA
+563 FKNMME
-572 KSDEDKG
+572 KE

>member
-1 MAEATTGNNLA
+1 MAEATTGNNLS
-12 GLNQGTGIVSR
+12 GLSQNTGIVSR
-23 ISSSISNVRKMTS
+23 ISSSISNVRKITS

-43 VPLIFGVIVAF
+43 IPLIFGVIVAF

-63 QKSDMTTLFASLP
+63 QKSEMTTLFASLP
-76 ESEKANVIQTLKQN
+76 ESEKAAVIQNLKQN

-96 NPSTGEVIVPVKD
+96 NPTTGEVIVPVAD

-121 LPSSVPDGYDTLGDM
+121 LPSSVPNGYDTLGDM
-136 PMGTSRSVEAIK
+136 PMGTSRSVEAVK
-148 IKQSLEAELARSVN
+148 IKQSLEAELSRSIN
-162 HISGISSA
+162 HISGVSSA

-184 EIALPSASVFVKLSN
+184 EIALPSASIFVKLSN

-238 KPSSDVASSA
+238 KPSGDGSATA

-283 INVDMNFTKREITE
+283 VNVDMNFTKSEITE

-339 KTKVPEGKDAG
+339 KKEAPENKGVGAN
-350 GSLKQR
+350 LKQR

-377 GEIKK
+377 GQITK
-382 IKAAVIIREKKI
+382 IKAAVIIREMKSVS
-394 ITPEGLVTF
+394 PEGTVTF
-403 EKFSDEKLLEI
+403 EKFSDEKLVEI

-420 ALGFDEVR
+420 ALGFDETR

-441 ILEADVVPW
+441 ALEAEIVPW

-491 SGPGAMAA
+491 SGVGSVALDEE
-499 DDIDDA
+499 DDV

-523 LKPKKSA
+523 LKPKKSS

-540 TYDDKVAIIRMI
+540 TYDDKVAVIRMI

-563 FRNMMSQNA
+563 F
-572 KSDEDKG
+572 KGMIEKDS